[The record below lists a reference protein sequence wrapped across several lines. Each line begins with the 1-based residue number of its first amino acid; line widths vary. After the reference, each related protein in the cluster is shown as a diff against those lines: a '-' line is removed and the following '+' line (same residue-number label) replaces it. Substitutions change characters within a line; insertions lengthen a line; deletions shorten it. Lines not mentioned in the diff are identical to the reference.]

1 MNKVEVFK
9 IIFFDK
15 VEKLFI
21 VFKEMGNFFEEEFVD
36 FFVLDIKDIV
46 DLVNLRFV
54 VIYYDSRG
62 KD

>member
-54 VIYYDSRG
+54 VSYYDSRG